1 MESGGNRSGGAG
13 DSGGGGDGVC
23 SGGHLCHLCG
33 YQYPNAHPS
42 AKQRRAHRKNCAN
55 PPSPAAAG
63 GGVVGEL
70 DGKKL
75 LQDDGE
81 AAARG
86 GERDGAS
93 AADYGGASPG
103 SAQEVGD
110 VVDDDGNAERSA
122 PKVGEVLQVVLSN
135 KCTEDCLVSGDSI
148 PSRNDIKASGT
159 DNDEIQTE
167 VVTQLSENVPH
178 LEDEHPSQPA
188 VSSDLCL
195 DGNSL
200 LAPQHSDG
208 AKLSSEFTVDEINR
222 SSVTSLE
229 TDAAEIKNSAQRND
243 IGNCLDDTA
252 LTESDA
258 DGIFDSS
265 GKGRANED
273 NEDCFSCQQKLQT
286 KIFEG
291 QEILEEDPPINNSSV
306 VSNEQILCE
315 DTPCLEQSRI
325 IFTNSEEHVS
335 NSTIKEHSN
344 VLGDKV
350 PYMEKHL
357 CTDDPNGNDLFQL
370 DTGSSHSEAPGFVK
384 PQQQADPA
392 SVVPDQLIIPKEM
405 DVVEGLHCPG
415 SDVDTQA
422 LSSAAGHAVGAEDI
436 TVGNHTKKVCSPQ
449 VTAEDGMQDDVRQTS
464 DITFMPSQVDLTE
477 VSTSSTCHETDM
489 VSSKNGMDER
499 SPNTNLT
506 SHELNELHRIDVE
519 DIQQNEVHGINVE
532 EIQHNEDITAYTAS
546 QESNT
551 VCGIRDFGENMLNEE
566 NIADTSSDKITTVQ
580 STSSVEEKEQIE
592 EFNGNPACNNINA
605 ISRRD
610 SVEEK
615 KLSEVYVETAHEINM
630 ASSLENVEEKERD
643 KDIIADPSL
652 EINVANL
659 PSSLELSKHDVETST
674 DHTAYE
680 IDTVNVTKD
689 VEEKK
694 QDEEITIDPTSHI
707 NMICSNANDEK
718 KQNEKMTDGPSSDEI
733 IVPHGEFNVD
743 NKSEE
748 TMPDPICD
756 KINVV
761 STTDSVEDKN
771 QNGEVSSS
779 TISHE
784 DSVVCLHNT
793 DNVEEKE
800 KEDSVV
806 CLHNTD
812 NVEEKE
818 KEEVT
823 LNPTSY
829 KLDVES
835 NADNV
840 EEKRQNEYMT
850 ADSGSHE
857 SNTLQITDRAED
869 KKQDTEVAADPA
881 AAKIDVAQSTGDAEE
896 RKQEETVS
904 TEGDD
909 QTEEIA
915 DKEVIVN
922 SDKNHVSLK
931 ALLSDKGVETKEKKP
946 STKDR
951 VLSFRRRSSKGA
963 ASPVKPGSPKAV
975 SGQQDW
981 NSPARLPV
989 EKKPKG
995 KKQQWVPFICCPSL
1009 S

>member
-1 MESGGNRSGGAG
+1 M
-13 DSGGGGDGVC
+13 
-23 SGGHLCHLCG
+23 
-33 YQYPNAHPS
+33 
-42 AKQRRAHRKNCAN
+42 
-55 PPSPAAAG
+55 
-63 GGVVGEL
+63 
-70 DGKKL
+70 
-75 LQDDGE
+75 
-81 AAARG
+81 
-86 GERDGAS
+86 
-93 AADYGGASPG
+93 
-103 SAQEVGD
+103 
-110 VVDDDGNAERSA
+110 
-122 PKVGEVLQVVLSN
+122 
-135 KCTEDCLVSGDSI
+135 
-148 PSRNDIKASGT
+148 
-159 DNDEIQTE
+159 
-167 VVTQLSENVPH
+167 
-178 LEDEHPSQPA
+178 
-188 VSSDLCL
+188 
-195 DGNSL
+195 
-200 LAPQHSDG
+200 
-208 AKLSSEFTVDEINR
+208 
-222 SSVTSLE
+222 SLE

-243 IGNCLDDTA
+243 IGDCLDDTA
-252 LTESDA
+252 VTESDA
-258 DGIFDSS
+258 DGIFDNS
-265 GKGRANED
+265 GKGRANDD

-335 NSTIKEHSN
+335 NSTINEHSN

-357 CTDDPNGNDLFQL
+357 CADDPNGNDLFQL

-392 SVVPDQLIIPKEM
+392 SVLSDQSIIPKET

-422 LSSAAGHAVGAEDI
+422 SSSAAGHAVGAEDI
-436 TVGNHTKKVCSPQ
+436 TVGNHTKMVCSPH

-464 DITFMPSQVDLTE
+464 DITSMPSQVDLTE
-477 VSTSSTCHETDM
+477 VSTSSICHETDM
-489 VSSKNGMDER
+489 VSSKNGMYER

-506 SHELNELHRIDVE
+506 SHELNELHKIDVE
-519 DIQQNEVHGINVE
+519 DIQQNEVHGINLE
-532 EIQHNEDITAYTAS
+532 EIQCNEDITAYTAS

-551 VCGIRDFGENMLNEE
+551 VCGIRAFGENMLNEE

-580 STSSVEEKEQIE
+580 STTSVEEKEQIE

-605 ISRRD
+605 ISSRD
-610 SVEEK
+610 SVEETK
-615 KLSEVYVETAHEINM
+615 PSEVYEETAQEINV

-643 KDIIADPSL
+643 KEIIADLST
-652 EINVANL
+652 EINVVNL

-680 IDTVNVTKD
+680 IDTGNVTKN

-694 QDEEITIDPTSHI
+694 QNEEITIDPTSHVI
-707 NMICSNANDEK
+707 TIFRNTNDEK
-718 KQNEKMTDGPSSDEI
+718 QQNEKMTDGPSSDEI

-743 NKSEE
+743 GKSEE

-771 QNGEVSSS
+771 QNGEVISS

-800 KEDSVV
+800 KE
-806 CLHNTD
+806 
-812 NVEEKE
+812 EG
-818 KEEVT
+818 T
-823 LNPTSY
+823 LNPASY

-835 NADNV
+835 NADNA

-850 ADSGSHE
+850 ADSDSHE
-857 SNTLQITDRAED
+857 SNTLPITDGAED

-881 AAKIDVAQSTGDAEE
+881 AAKIDVAHKTGDAEE
-896 RKQEETVS
+896 RKQEETVN
-904 TEGDD
+904 TDDPEGDD

-931 ALLSDKGVETKEKKP
+931 ALLSEKGVETKEKKP

-975 SGQQDW
+975 PGQQDW